1 METQLN
7 VYGSFADFIAS
18 LDPIKV
24 LSYHAPESIQMRL
37 DELLEMQKDTSL
49 SKAEQEEL
57 DHFLI
62 LEHIVRLSKSFFRYQ
77 CDHIISRKHGGDTK
91 FENLAYACP
100 IFNSAKGSDLATLS
114 KDLKNLVRLFNPRI
128 DTWSEHFK
136 LESGTIISSTE
147 IGTATIKLLKLNEVN
162 RILERLDLIQ
172 AGLYP

>member
-1 METQLN
+1 MRTALN

-62 LEHIVRLSKSFFRYQ
+62 LEHIVRLSKSKARLQ
-77 CDHIISRKHGGDTK
+77 ISQK
-91 FENLAYACP
+91 
-100 IFNSAKGSDLATLS
+100 I
-114 KDLKNLVRLFNPRI
+114 
-128 DTWSEHFK
+128 
-136 LESGTIISSTE
+136 
-147 IGTATIKLLKLNEVN
+147 
-162 RILERLDLIQ
+162 
-172 AGLYP
+172 

>member
-1 METQLN
+1 MN

-62 LEHIVRLSKSFFRYQ
+62 LEHIVRLSKSKARLQ
-77 CDHIISRKHGGDTK
+77 ISQK
-91 FENLAYACP
+91 
-100 IFNSAKGSDLATLS
+100 I
-114 KDLKNLVRLFNPRI
+114 
-128 DTWSEHFK
+128 
-136 LESGTIISSTE
+136 
-147 IGTATIKLLKLNEVN
+147 
-162 RILERLDLIQ
+162 
-172 AGLYP
+172 

>member
-37 DELLEMQKDTSL
+37 DELLEIQKDTSL

-62 LEHIVRLSKSFFRYQ
+62 LEHIVRLSKSKARLQ
-77 CDHIISRKHGGDTK
+77 ISQK
-91 FENLAYACP
+91 
-100 IFNSAKGSDLATLS
+100 I
-114 KDLKNLVRLFNPRI
+114 
-128 DTWSEHFK
+128 
-136 LESGTIISSTE
+136 
-147 IGTATIKLLKLNEVN
+147 
-162 RILERLDLIQ
+162 
-172 AGLYP
+172 